1 MGRRKAI
8 PNITFWRVCMR
19 TLDRSLV
26 KHRGALG
33 FQVRRLEKTV
43 GVGGFYGS
51 TSSQFVISHGVRLDV

>member
-1 MGRRKAI
+1 
-8 PNITFWRVCMR
+8 MR